1 MIIKGKF
8 SSRREWSGRSVLTN
22 GKHPNSGLACVVAA
36 ACIERIDT
44 TNGVDGTWVGC
55 NTGYPGSVHTNQDIF
70 KTAYMGGSRGRVQ
83 GVLTPPP
90 PRDDLWL
97 PNTVIQN
104 LLYRLIYILSSSRYF
119 IAWSKVFFFVFD
131 VIICLRHQSVTPF
144 LSGALPPKKNPESA
158 PGISFYPDSTLW
170 WGGGGGRLKK
180 MWTEVRF
187 V

>member
-1 MIIKGKF
+1 M
-8 SSRREWSGRSVLTN
+8 R
-22 GKHPNSGLACVVAA
+22 
-36 ACIERIDT
+36 
-44 TNGVDGTWVGC
+44 
-55 NTGYPGSVHTNQDIF
+55 
-70 KTAYMGGSRGRVQ
+70 
-83 GVLTPPP
+83 TPPP

-158 PGISFYPDSTLW
+158 PGISFYPDWTLW
-170 WGGGGGRLKK
+170 LGGGGAIKKDVDGSPVCVKLKK
-180 MWTEVRF
+180 IYMI
-187 V
+187 